1 MALLLLTAGSLSA
14 ALKPGDKAPAF
25 TAQASFQGQSQTAS
39 LKGALRKGPVVLYF
53 FPSAFTK
60 GCDLEAHAF
69 ADQIDAFTALSATV
83 LGVSADSLERLNA
96 FSKDPDYCAGK
107 FLVATDPA
115 GQVAAAYGLTLKP
128 GHAGAKDV
136 RGVEIGHGFIP
147 RTTFI
152 ITRDRR
158 VAAVYSSDA
167 DGLTPPQHVE
177 RALAALKQLAGKGK

>member
-1 MALLLLTAGSLSA
+1 LLLETASLSA
-14 ALKPGDKAPAF
+14 ALKPGDKAPDF
-25 TAQASFQGQSQTAS
+25 TAEASLKGQSQAAS

-83 LGVSADSLERLNA
+83 LGVSADSLERLKA

-107 FLVATDPA
+107 FLVASDPD
-115 GQVAAAYGLTLKP
+115 GHLAAVYGLTLKP
-128 GHAGAKDV
+128 GRAGQKDV
-136 RGVEIGHGFIP
+136 RGAEIGHGFIP

-152 ITRDRR
+152 INRDGR

-177 RALAALKQLAGKGK
+177 RALAALKQSAGKGK